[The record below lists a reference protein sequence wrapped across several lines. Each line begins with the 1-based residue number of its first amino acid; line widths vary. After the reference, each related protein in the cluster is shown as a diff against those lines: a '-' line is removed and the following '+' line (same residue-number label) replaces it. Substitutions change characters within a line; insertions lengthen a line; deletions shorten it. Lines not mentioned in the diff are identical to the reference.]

1 MTSKSTVTKLTKT
14 VNSKTVENKVLEA
27 KNKSLKQELGA
38 VKNKLERKIHQLT
51 GEVDKE
57 VIRAKETIGSVL
69 GDIKENVK
77 NIKTKSAKLIAGG
90 GKARKTHKKNKSS
103 KRKTKSVSW
112 WF

>member
-1 MTSKSTVTKLTKT
+1 MSSKTAVSKLTKT
-14 VNSKTVENKVLEA
+14 VKSKTNENKDLEA
-27 KNKSLKQELGA
+27 KNKSLKKELSE
-38 VKNKLERKIHQLT
+38 VKDKLERKIHQLT

-57 VIRAKETIGSVL
+57 VVRAKETIGSVL

-90 GKARKTHKKNKSS
+90 GKARKTQKKNKSS
-103 KRKTKSVSW
+103 KRKNKSVSW